1 MLHAGIGHII
11 NNAYGVQSAA
21 LCAAITAAGRRG
33 RLDAFVQSTD
43 KNFMV
48 PVGGAV
54 IAAPSSRRQLVEAV
68 NQAYP
73 GRAGM
78 APLLDALITL
88 LHWGAKASPAS
99 LCPDSV
105 CTAGRLAVSYHVAD
119 LWTLISR
126 C

>member
-1 MLHAGIGHII
+1 MHPGIGHII

-21 LCAAITAAGRRG
+21 LCAAVTAAGRRG

-54 IAAPSSRRQLVEAV
+54 IAAPSSRPQLVEAV

-78 APLLDALITL
+78 APLLDVLITL
-88 LHWGAKASPAS
+88 LHWGATVGSHCQLINLQAPLVARVPQ
-99 LCPDSV
+99 L
-105 CTAGRLAVSYHVAD
+105 TATAKLS
-119 LWTLISR
+119 
-126 C
+126 